1 MSETI
6 ESKVKEYSLKEKQ
19 VAMDITDL
27 IAGYHIDLDPE
38 TAGAIR
44 GRNNKEEDIDHWKYW
59 MTKNIVG
66 RMLTV
71 VDSVV
76 EDKERREAIKSLVR
90 QMIQQER
97 VNIVDLIYNKYKTY

>member
-1 MSETI
+1 
-6 ESKVKEYSLKEKQ
+6 
-19 VAMDITDL
+19 
-27 IAGYHIDLDPE
+27 
-38 TAGAIR
+38 
-44 GRNNKEEDIDHWKYW
+44 

>member
-44 GRNNKEEDIDHWKYW
+44 GRNNKEEDIDH
-59 MTKNIVG
+59 
-66 RMLTV
+66 
-71 VDSVV
+71 
-76 EDKERREAIKSLVR
+76 
-90 QMIQQER
+90 
-97 VNIVDLIYNKYKTY
+97 